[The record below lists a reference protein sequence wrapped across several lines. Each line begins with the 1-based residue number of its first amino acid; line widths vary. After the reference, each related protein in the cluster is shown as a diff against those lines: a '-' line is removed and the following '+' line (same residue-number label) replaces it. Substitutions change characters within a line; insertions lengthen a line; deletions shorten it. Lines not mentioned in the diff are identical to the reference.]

1 MSFTLKKVINGEVQ
15 LFSTKKFLE
24 ILGDTANDEINLDGE
39 AYRISSFVLIGGSGT
54 GETYIWQ
61 TLSLTISETG
71 QQIIILSEAITETNS
86 LQLFINGVI
95 YCYGNLKSYHISDT
109 TLHWHGG
116 FILEPTDSIY
126 LKYVKT
132 I

>member
-1 MSFTLKKVINGEVQ
+1 MSFTLKKVINGEEK

-24 ILGDTANDEINLDGE
+24 ILGDTVNDEINLDGE
-39 AYRISSFVLIGGSGT
+39 AYRISSFVLIGGSGS

-61 TLSLTISETG
+61 IVSLAVNQQG
-71 QQIIILSEAITETNS
+71 QQTIILSEAITETNS
-86 LQLFINGVI
+86 LQLFINGVN
-95 YCYGNLKSYHISDT
+95 YQYGSLKSYHIT
-109 TLHWHGG
+109 ANTLYWHGG
-116 FILEPTDSIY
+116 FELEPTDSIY